1 MTAIETVAAASGVDE
16 GGYVLAVDGG
26 GSKTDVVA
34 VGLDGRVLSRR
45 RGPSSSPQLLGVTR
59 ALEVLDVLAGGI
71 VDELAPRR
79 LLQTNVYLAGLD
91 TPEEIHALR
100 HAAAH
105 RTWMTSAAVV
115 DNDMFALLRAGT
127 SSPDAVAVVVGTGI
141 NAVGVRADGATERF
155 PAIGEISGDWGG
167 GAVLGG
173 AALWHAAR
181 AEDGRGPATS
191 LQQLVPAALGRPDV
205 RSVTLDLH
213 FGRLPRS
220 CVPELSPVLFAAA
233 TAGDAVAAGVVLRQG
248 DEVVAMARALLTRLD
263 LVGKPVPVVLGGGVL
278 AAQNPLLMDRI
289 RHGLAAHVPLAAPQV
304 VTELPILGSALLA
317 LESAG
322 VRGPTVS
329 EQFHT
334 HEGEEQGE

>member
-1 MTAIETVAAASGVDE
+1 MTAIEAVPAASRSDSA
-16 GGYVLAVDGG
+16 GYVLAVDGG

-59 ALEVLDVLAGGI
+59 ALDVLDELAGGI
-71 VDELAPRR
+71 VDELAPMR
-79 LLQTNVYLAGLD
+79 LVQTNVYLSGLD
-91 TPEEIHALR
+91 TPEEIDALL

-105 RTWMTSAAVV
+105 RTWMTSGAVV
-115 DNDMFALLRAGT
+115 DNDLFALLRAGT

-141 NAVGVRADGATERF
+141 NAVGVRADGATARF

-173 AALWHAAR
+173 EALWHAAR
-181 AEDGRGPATS
+181 AEDGRGPATT
-191 LQQLVPAALGRPDV
+191 LERLVPEALGRPDV
-205 RSVTLDLH
+205 RSVTFDLH

-220 CVPELSPVLFAAA
+220 CVPQLSPVLFAAA
-233 TAGDAVAAGVVLRQG
+233 AAGDEVAAGVVRKQG

-263 LVGKPVPVVLGGGVL
+263 LLGVSVPVVLGGGVL
-278 AAQNPLLMDRI
+278 AAQHPLLMSRI
-289 RHGLAAHVPLAAPQV
+289 RDGLAKHAPLAAPQV
-304 VTELPILGSALLA
+304 VTEPPILGSALLA

-322 VRGPTVS
+322 VRSPTIFD
-329 EQFHT
+329 QLRT
-334 HEGEEQGE
+334 HEEREN

>member
-1 MTAIETVAAASGVDE
+1 M
-16 GGYVLAVDGG
+16 LAVDGG

-34 VGLDGRVLSRR
+34 VALDGRVLSRR

-59 ALEVLDVLAGGI
+59 ALEVLDDLAGGI

-79 LLQTNVYLAGLD
+79 LLQTNVYLSGLD
-91 TPEEIHALR
+91 TPEEIDALL

-105 RTWMTSAAVV
+105 RTWMTSGAVV
-115 DNDMFALLRAGT
+115 DNDLFALLRAGT

-141 NAVGVRADGATERF
+141 NAVGVRSDGMTERF

-181 AEDGRGPATS
+181 AEDGRGPATA
-191 LQQLVPAALGRPDV
+191 LEQLVPEALGRPDV

-220 CVPELSPVLFAAA
+220 CVPQLSPVLFAAA
-233 TAGDAVAAGVVLRQG
+233 AAGDGVAAGVVRRQG
-248 DEVVAMARALLTRLD
+248 DEVVAMVRALLTRLD
-263 LVGKPVPVVLGGGVL
+263 LLHVPLPVVLGGGVM
-278 AAQNPLLMDRI
+278 AAQHPLLMGRI
-289 RHGLAAHVPLAAPQV
+289 GDGLAADAPFATAQV
-304 VTELPILGSALLA
+304 VTERPIVGSALLA

-322 VRGPTVS
+322 VSSPTVFHQFRTNEGKDHS
-329 EQFHT
+329 E
-334 HEGEEQGE
+334 